1 MSQENIKNKKNTII
15 LIWIEKTWEK
25 SIGKLDIV

>member
-1 MSQENIKNKKNTII
+1 MSQENIKNTII